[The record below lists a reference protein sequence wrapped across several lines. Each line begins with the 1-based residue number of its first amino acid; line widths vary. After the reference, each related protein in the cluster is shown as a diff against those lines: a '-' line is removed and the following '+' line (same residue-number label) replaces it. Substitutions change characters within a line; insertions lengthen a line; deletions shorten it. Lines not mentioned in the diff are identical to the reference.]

1 MRNRSDVMAFSGVT
15 WTPCSHL
22 KLQDVWFYGSR
33 TEEKHLRLT
42 SGRGRVGDSLA
53 LPRSVHLRR
62 ERPSRRP
69 RTRDYQGTLM
79 MGVSVS
85 HQEISSGRPV
95 VRVPIKPTAHDLATG
110 RDPERVRIFDTTC
123 RDGEQSPGA
132 AMNAEEKLT
141 LARQLAVLGIDILE
155 AGFPAASNGDFEA
168 VRRIAEQVGNRPN
181 PPIICGLARATAGDI
196 ERCWEAIQPAAFPRI
211 HTFIATSDIHL
222 EHKLR
227 KTRSEVL
234 DIITEQVRLARSL
247 CADVEFSAED
257 ATRSDPEFL
266 HEAFRRA
273 VAAGATT
280 LNVPDTCGYITPNE
294 MYTLI
299 RGVYENVPGIQTGDV
314 ILSVHGHDDLGMS
327 VANFLAACEAGVRQ
341 VEVTVNGIG
350 ERAGNASLEELVMAL
365 FVRRNYYARVFG
377 RDDIASGQSEQ
388 QLTNIQFKEIAKTSR
403 MVSSLTGMV
412 VAPNKAVVG
421 ANAFRHE
428 SGIHQHGYL
437 RNAATYSIMSADVVG
452 AATNAISLG
461 KLSGRA
467 AFRARLA
474 ELGYELNE
482 DELNRAFVRFKE
494 LADRKREITDAD
506 LEAIVSG
513 GLKEIGVEHFK
524 LKRVQVQCG
533 SASIPTATVTLL
545 VMETGKED
553 TVPRTGTGPVD
564 AAYCAVNAVVA
575 QHGLDVELLEYS
587 VSSVTSGIDSLGE
600 VMVRVRDRRMNRI
613 FSGYAADTD
622 VVTASVQAFVN
633 ALNRCSRNTN
643 TPQPIHPQHSS
654 A

>member
-1 MRNRSDVMAFSGVT
+1 MIGNAVSDASA
-15 WTPCSHL
+15 
-22 KLQDVWFYGSR
+22 R
-33 TEEKHLRLT
+33 AE
-42 SGRGRVGDSLA
+42 
-53 LPRSVHLRR
+53 
-62 ERPSRRP
+62 
-69 RTRDYQGTLM
+69 
-79 MGVSVS
+79 
-85 HQEISSGRPV
+85 RPV
-95 VRVPIKPTAHDLATG
+95 VRVPVKPTAHDVATG

-141 LARQLAVLGIDILE
+141 LARQLAALGVDVLE

-181 PPIICGLARATAGDI
+181 PPIICGLARATAADI
-196 ERCWEAIQPAAFPRI
+196 KRCWEAIEVAAFPRI

-227 KTRSEVL
+227 KTRAEVL
-234 DIITEQVRLARSL
+234 DIISEQVRYACSL
-247 CADVEFSAED
+247 CKDVEFSAED

-266 HEAFRRA
+266 YEAFRRA
-273 VAAGATT
+273 AEAGATT

-299 RGVYENVPGIQTGDV
+299 RGIYENVPGVRTGDV

-327 VANFLAACEAGVRQ
+327 VANFLAACEAGARQ

-365 FVRRNYYARVFG
+365 YVRRNYYARVFG
-377 RDDIASGQSEQ
+377 RDDIASGHSDR
-388 QLTNIQFKEIAKTSR
+388 QLTNIQFREIAKTSR

-437 RNAATYSIMSADVVG
+437 RNASTYSILSADTVG
-452 AATNAISLG
+452 ATTNAISLG

-467 AFRARLA
+467 AFRARLT
-474 ELGYELNE
+474 ELGYELS
-482 DELNRAFVRFKE
+482 DDDLNRAFLRFKE

-533 SASIPTATVTLL
+533 SSSIPTATVTLL
-545 VMETGKED
+545 VMETGKEV

-575 QHGLDVELLEYS
+575 QHGLDIELLEYT

-600 VMVRVRDRRMNRI
+600 VMVRVRDRRMDRI
-613 FSGYAADTD
+613 FTGYAADTD
-622 VVTASVQAFVN
+622 VVTASVQAYVN